1 MGARKRRGREMCGR
15 RSLSAGTGA
24 HCPFVCETLHSR
36 SILEF
41 IVFRFQ
47 GPRFYITESIIKFF

>member
-15 RSLSAGTGA
+15 RGLSAGTGA
-24 HCPFVCETLHSR
+24 HCPFVCETLRFR

-41 IVFRFQ
+41 SCFPFS
-47 GPRFYITESIIKFF
+47 GPQIL